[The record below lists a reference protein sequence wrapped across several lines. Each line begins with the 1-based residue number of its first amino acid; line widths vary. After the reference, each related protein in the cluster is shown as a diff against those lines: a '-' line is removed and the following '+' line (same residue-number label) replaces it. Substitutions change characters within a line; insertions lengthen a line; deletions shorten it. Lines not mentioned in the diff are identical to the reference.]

1 MGLETLGLMD
11 FDEYQRKA
19 LETAIFKQEHY
30 PYLGLANEVGEV
42 LGHVKKEMRDGTPLD
57 PREIQA
63 ELRDVLWYVAVIA
76 DGLDINLSDVA
87 EGNVEKLAKR
97 KRRGKIKGSGYH
109 R

>member
-1 MGLETLGLMD
+1 VD

-19 LETAIFKQEHY
+19 LETAIFKQKHY

-42 LGHVKKEMRDGTPLD
+42 LGHVKKEMRDGTALD

-63 ELRDVLWYVAVIA
+63 ELGDVLWYVAAIA
-76 DGLDINLSDVA
+76 DQLGIRLSAVA
-87 EGNVEKLAKR
+87 EINIEKLASR
-97 KRRGKIKGSGYH
+97 KRRNKIQGSGNH